1 MIISVNWLK
10 QFTDIDLPIN
20 ELATLI
26 GARLVEIEEVIDLG
40 AKYKDVVVA
49 RVVSCEKHADS
60 DHLSVVK
67 LDDGG
72 KADVE
77 RDENG
82 HVQVVCGALNVREG
96 LLVAWL
102 PPKSTV
108 PETYGTAQ
116 PFILDARNLRG
127 VKSNGMI
134 ASAKELALFDEHEG
148 ILELDKED
156 LVPGSNFADAYEL
169 NDYLLD
175 IENKSLTHRPDTFGI
190 IGFAREVA
198 AIQGKPFKTPDWLK
212 QLEPTI
218 TPQADSAPSL
228 TVTIDNPELSAR
240 YRAVVLHGAEAGAKS
255 PLQLQTYL
263 GRVGV
268 RPISA
273 VVDVTNYLML
283 LTGQPLHAF
292 DYDKL
297 LAMGNGQADIHVRA
311 GKEDELLQLL
321 DGRTITLTPEDIVIA
336 NGDTAVALAGAMG
349 GAATEIDE
357 NTKNIILESATF
369 NLYNLRATQMRHG
382 IFSEA
387 ITRFTKGQPAELSA
401 PVLANAV
408 KMLAEFTGAYPV
420 TQVVEAY
427 PGRQDL
433 VKLEVKAKRIN
444 QILGD
449 NLTIE
454 DMLET
459 LRNVEFKAE
468 MTDDDEDTSPQADGI
483 LHITAPFWRSDIHI
497 AEDIAEEVGR
507 INGFDDIEPTL
518 PPRDFTAVR
527 PSSFDVLRSQVRD
540 LLMRA
545 GANEVLTYSF
555 VHGDTLKKARQ
566 EPENSYKIINSLSPE
581 LQHYRQS
588 LTPSLLGLVHG
599 NIKQG
604 YDDFALF
611 ELNKVHPKNHGLT
624 DEGVPGEIDML
635 ALTVASRKAQSGP
648 PYYQAKRLL
657 DYVGESLG
665 LELVYEPIQDD
676 PDYPVTTPFE
686 YKRSAFVTDKNSGVF
701 LGVVGEYKKSVA
713 KNFKLPEYVAGIEIG
728 TQALFDAVQKTTSN
742 YKPLSR
748 YPGTERDICFQVAA
762 DVSYGTITNL
772 TKDKLAEVD
781 LETSLEPVDIYQ
793 EGQQSSTKNI
803 TIRIKLTSHKKT
815 LTSEEVNAVI
825 TEVTKYV
832 SDNIQAVVI

>member
-10 QFTDIDLPIN
+10 QFTDIDVSID

-40 AKYKDVVVA
+40 AKYEDVLVA

-77 RDENG
+77 RDEDG
-82 HVQVVCGALNVREG
+82 HVQVVCGAPNVREG

-108 PETYGTAQ
+108 PETYGTAE
-116 PFILDARNLRG
+116 PFVLDSRKLRG
-127 VKSNGMI
+127 VMSSGMI
-134 ASAKELALFDEHEG
+134 ASAKELALFDEHDG

-156 LVPGSNFADAYEL
+156 LVPGSSFADAYEL

-175 IENKSLTHRPDTFGI
+175 IENKSLTHRPDCFGI

-198 AIQGKPFKTPDWLK
+198 AIQGKPFKTPEWLK
-212 QLEPTI
+212 NLDPII
-218 TPQADSAPSL
+218 TPQGDMPSL

-240 YRAVVLHGAEAGAKS
+240 YQAVVLHGSEAGARS
-255 PLQLQTYL
+255 PLQLQMYL

-273 VVDVTNYLML
+273 VVDVTNYLMM

-297 LAMGNGQADIHVRA
+297 VAEGNGNADIHVRV
-311 GKEDELLQLL
+311 GRENETLQLL
-321 DGRTITLTPEDIVIA
+321 DGRIITLTPDDIVIA
-336 NGDTAVALAGAMG
+336 SGETAIALAGAMG
-349 GAATEIDE
+349 GASMEIDE
-357 NTKNIILESATF
+357 NTQNIILESATF

-408 KMLAEFTGAYPV
+408 ELLSEFTGAYPV
-420 TQVVEAY
+420 TNIVEDY
-427 PGRQDL
+427 P
-433 VKLEVKAKRIN
+433 VKHEPVELEVRAKTIK

-449 NLTIE
+449 NLMIE
-454 DMLET
+454 EMLET
-459 LRNVEFKAE
+459 LRNVEFETK
-468 MTDDDEDTSPQADGI
+468 MTRDDDTDPKADGT
-483 LHITAPFWRSDIHI
+483 LHITAPYWRADIHI
-497 AEDIAEEVGR
+497 PEDIVEEIGR
-507 INGFDDIEPTL
+507 LNGFDSIEPAL

-527 PSSFDVLRSQVRD
+527 PSPFDSLRAKVGDVLVRT
-540 LLMRA
+540 

-555 VHGDTLKKARQ
+555 IHGDTLKKAGQ
-566 EPENSYKIINSLSPE
+566 APENSYRIVNSISPE
-581 LQHYRQS
+581 LQYYRQT

-604 YDDFALF
+604 FDEFALF
-611 ELNKVHPKNHGLT
+611 ELNKVHPKVHGLT
-624 DEGVPGEIDML
+624 SENVPEEIDML
-635 ALTVASRKAQSGP
+635 ALTFAAKKSKGTAF
-648 PYYQAKRLL
+648 YQAKTMLEYL
-657 DYVGESLG
+657 WASLG
-665 LELVYEPIQDD
+665 LELHCEAIESEPN
-676 PDYPVTTPFE
+676 YPVTAPFE
-686 YKRSAFVTDKNSGVF
+686 YRRSALVTDKITGTF
-701 LGVVGEYKKSVA
+701 IGIVGEYKKSVA
-713 KNFKLPEYVAGIEIG
+713 KNFKLPEAAAGFEIG
-728 TQALFDAVQKTTSN
+728 MKELYEAVQKLTPS

-748 YPGTERDICFQVAA
+748 YPGTERDICFQVGGNVNYSQIVQSAQE
-762 DVSYGTITNL
+762 
-772 TKDKLAEVD
+772 KLAEIN
-781 LETSLEPVDIYQ
+781 LETRIEPVDIYQ
-793 EGQQSSTKNI
+793 AKNLSTKNI
-803 TIRIKLTSHKKT
+803 TIRLKLTSHEKT
-815 LTSEEVNAVI
+815 LTSNEVNQI
-825 TEVTKYV
+825 TEKITGYICGKIAATIV
-832 SDNIQAVVI
+832 